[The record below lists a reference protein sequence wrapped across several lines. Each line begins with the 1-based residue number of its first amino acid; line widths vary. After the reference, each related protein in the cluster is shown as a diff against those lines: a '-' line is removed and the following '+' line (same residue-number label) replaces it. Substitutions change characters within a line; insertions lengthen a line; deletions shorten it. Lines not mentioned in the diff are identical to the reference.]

1 MLKKEFFVLFAVLA
15 VLSLSFAGYAVAQ
28 PGQEKAS
35 EPAKA
40 NLTNWKSLL
49 SKEIAAANFDS
60 AVYVLN
66 VANNDKFEH
75 NVNKRFSSASIIK
88 LFILNELFAQDK
100 RGEVRLGNAIT
111 FDHAKA
117 VDGGML
123 HKFSSGATLRMED
136 LALFMLAVSDNT
148 ATNLLIDYLGMDKIN
163 TSIKALGTRE
173 TILGRKML
181 DSAAR
186 LAGRDNFTCA
196 ADVGIVLNSF
206 LKNDPR
212 ILDMLSLQKNNYKL
226 SAKLGFDDFDDLE
239 PIFAHKTGEL
249 GGIEH
254 DAGIFFYATP
264 QPVIVVVLTAG
275 LPDVDT
281 GRNFIAN
288 IGRIVYQT
296 FNRE

>member
-1 MLKKEFFVLFAVLA
+1 MFVILA
-15 VLSLSFAGYAVAQ
+15 VLSVSFAGGVFAQ
-28 PGQEKAS
+28 PGQQIAR
-35 EPAKA
+35 EPEKA
-40 NLTNWKSLL
+40 NLSNWKTLISR
-49 SKEIAAANFDS
+49 EIAAANFDS
-60 AVYVLN
+60 SVYVLN
-66 VANNDKFEH
+66 TATNDKFEH

-88 LFILNELFAQDK
+88 LFILNELVAQVK
-100 RGEVRLGNAIT
+100 RGDVSRNDFII
-111 FDHAKA
+111 FDQKKA

-123 HKFSSGATLRMED
+123 HKFSSGATLRLED

-163 TSIKALGTRE
+163 TSIKALGTKE

-196 ADVGIVLNSF
+196 SDVAIVLNSF
-206 LKNDPR
+206 LKEDPR
-212 ILDMLSLQKNNYKL
+212 VLDMLSLQKNNYKL
-226 SAKLGFDDFDDLE
+226 SSKLGFDDFDDLE
-239 PIFAHKTGEL
+239 PVFAHKTGEL

-264 QPVIVVVLTAG
+264 YPVIVVVLTAG
-275 LPDVDT
+275 LPDVNT
-281 GRNFIAN
+281 GRNFIGN

-296 FNRE
+296 FNIE